1 MDRVCFYIG
10 SKPIYWYGVWVA
22 VGLGAAWAHLRRLGR
37 RAGFDEPLVSNMVL
51 VAMLGGLVGARVAYV
66 AANWSQFAGQWLE
79 IIRIDHGGL
88 IFYGGAFGA
97 AAALSVHATL
107 QRIPWRRYADFIVT
121 ALPLGHAFGRV
132 GCFLNGCCY
141 GQALT
146 GACDLVRGAA
156 RRASCG
162 CYGQALTC
170 ACDWLG
176 GRWPVQLMEAA
187 ANLVIYAAL
196 TRMYIRGCTPGM
208 VFAGYLISYPFV
220 RFMLEFIRGDQR
232 AVWAGLHVAQWL
244 SLALFAAGALLAWIW
259 GTQRRTPAA

>member
-1 MDRVCFYIG
+1 MDRVCFHIG
-10 SKPIYWYGVWVA
+10 SKPIYWYGVLVA

-51 VAMLGGLVGARVAYV
+51 VAMLGGLVGARGAYV

-97 AAALSVHATL
+97 AAALSVHATS

-121 ALPLGHAFGRV
+121 ALPLGHAFGRL

-141 GQALT
+141 GRALT
-146 GACDLVRGAA
+146 G
-156 RRASCG
+156 
-162 CYGQALTC
+162 